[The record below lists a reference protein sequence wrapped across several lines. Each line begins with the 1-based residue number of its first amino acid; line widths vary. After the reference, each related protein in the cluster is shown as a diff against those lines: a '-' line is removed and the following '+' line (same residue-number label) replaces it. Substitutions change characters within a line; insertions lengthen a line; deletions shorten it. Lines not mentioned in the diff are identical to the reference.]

1 MNICIFGSG
10 AIGSYIGSLLI
21 KSGINVSLICRGEHL
36 NAIQSNGLLMQSA
49 ESEKEYFCKPLATDN
64 PHDLE
69 KQDFIIVTLKAHSA
83 ALTANM
89 LTPLLKNNTTV
100 VSAVNGLPWWYF
112 YKSNNQYENMRL
124 QSVDPKSL
132 QWDYITPKRSLGCV
146 VYPAAEIKAPG
157 HVFHI
162 EGDRFPIGEP
172 DGSISDRAKTLSKVL
187 IQAGLKSPVR
197 KKIRDDI
204 WMKLWGNLAFNPISA
219 LTGDTLENIA
229 NNKESC
235 AIVRKMML
243 EGQAVAEA
251 LGVNF
256 PISLEKRIDG
266 TRNVGAH
273 KTSTLQDLEL
283 GRPME
288 IDALTK
294 SVSEAG
300 KIVNIPTPTIDIIY
314 EQVKAKAIKAGCY
327 IDPNL

>member
-10 AIGSYIGSLLI
+10 AIGSYIGALLMKNGI
-21 KSGINVSLICRGEHL
+21 KVSLICRGEHL
-36 NAIQSNGLLMQSA
+36 RAIQNKGLLMQSA
-49 ESEKEYFCKPLATDN
+49 ETNTEYFCKPIATDDPN
-64 PHDLE
+64 TLE
-69 KQDFIIVTLKAHSA
+69 KQDYIIVTLKAHSA
-83 ALTANM
+83 ALTANT
-89 LTPLLKNNTTV
+89 LTPLFKDSTTV

-112 YKSNNQYENMRL
+112 YKANNQYENMKL
-124 QSVDPKSL
+124 QSVDPKNL
-132 QWDYITPKRSLGCV
+132 QWDYITPERSLGCV

-157 HVFHI
+157 HVYHI

-172 DGSISDRAKTLSKVL
+172 DGSKSIRVQELSKIL
-187 IQAGLKSPVR
+187 ISSGLKSPVR
-197 KKIRDDI
+197 KNIRADI

-219 LTGDTLENIA
+219 LTGETLEEIA
-229 NNKESC
+229 NNNKSC
-235 AIVRKMML
+235 TIVKKMML

-251 LGVNF
+251 LGINF
-256 PISLEKRIDG
+256 PITLEKRIEG

-300 KIVNIPTPTIDIIY
+300 KIVNIPTPVIDKIY
-314 EQVKAKAIKAGCY
+314 EKVKLKAIKAGCY
-327 IDPNL
+327 INPNL

>member
-314 EQVKAKAIKAGCY
+314 EQVKAKAIKAGWY

>member
-1 MNICIFGSG
+1 
-10 AIGSYIGSLLI
+10 
-21 KSGINVSLICRGEHL
+21 
-36 NAIQSNGLLMQSA
+36 
-49 ESEKEYFCKPLATDN
+49 
-64 PHDLE
+64 
-69 KQDFIIVTLKAHSA
+69 
-83 ALTANM
+83 
-89 LTPLLKNNTTV
+89 
-100 VSAVNGLPWWYF
+100 
-112 YKSNNQYENMRL
+112 MRL
-124 QSVDPKSL
+124 KSVDPKNL
-132 QWDYITPKRSLGCV
+132 QWDCITPERSLGCV

-157 HVFHI
+157 HVYHI

-172 DGSISDRAKTLSKVL
+172 DGSISDRAKILSKIL

-204 WMKLWGNLAFNPISA
+204 WMKLWGNLAFNPMSA
-219 LTGDTLENIA
+219 LTGDTLEGIA
-229 NNKESC
+229 NNEASC
-235 AIVRKMML
+235 AIVKKMML
-243 EGQAVAEA
+243 EGQKVAEA

-300 KIVNIPTPTIDIIY
+300 KIVNIPTPTIDKIY
-314 EQVKAKAIKAGCY
+314 EKVKAQAIQAGCY

>member
-10 AIGSYIGSLLI
+10 AIGSYIGALLMQ
-21 KSGINVSLICRGEHL
+21 SGVNVSLICRGEHL
-36 NAIQSNGLLMQSA
+36 KAIQQNGLLMQST
-49 ESEKEYFCKPLATDN
+49 ESKNEYLCKPIATDN
-64 PHDLE
+64 PNNLE

-83 ALTANM
+83 AQTANM
-89 LTPLLKNNTTV
+89 ITPLLKKNTTV

-124 QSVDPKSL
+124 QSVDPKNL
-132 QWDYITPKRSLGCV
+132 QWDYITPERSLGCV

-157 HVFHI
+157 HVYHL

-172 DGSISDRAKTLSKVL
+172 DGSVSERAKTLSKIL
-187 IQAGLKSPVR
+187 INAGLKSPVR
-197 KKIRDDI
+197 KTIRNDI

-219 LTGDTLENIA
+219 LTGKTLEDIA
-229 NNKESC
+229 NNKKLCS
-235 AIVRKMML
+235 IVEKMML
-243 EGQAVAEA
+243 EGQAVAKA

-300 KIVNIPTPTIDIIY
+300 KIVNIPTPTIDKIY
-314 EQVKAKAIKAGCY
+314 DEIKAKAIEAGCY
-327 IDPNL
+327 FDPNL

>member
-10 AIGSYIGSLLI
+10 AIGSYIGALLMR
-21 KSGINVSLICRGEHL
+21 SGINVSLICRGNHL
-36 NAIQSNGLLMQSA
+36 KSIKNNGLLMQSA
-49 ESEKEYFCKPLATDN
+49 VSKNEYFCKPIATDN
-64 PHDLE
+64 PNDLE

-83 ALTANM
+83 AQTANM
-89 LTPLLKNNTTV
+89 ITPLLKENTTV

-112 YKSNNQYENMRL
+112 YKINSQYENMKL
-124 QSVDPKSL
+124 QSVDPKNL
-132 QWDYITPKRSLGCV
+132 QWDYITPERSLGCV
-146 VYPAAEIKAPG
+146 VYPAAEIKEPG
-157 HVFHI
+157 HVYHL

-172 DGSISDRAKTLSKVL
+172 DGSISDRAKILSKIL
-187 IQAGLKSPVR
+187 IHAGLKSPVR

-204 WMKLWGNLAFNPISA
+204 WMKLWGNLAFNPISV
-219 LTGDTLENIA
+219 LTGDTLEDIA
-229 NNKESC
+229 NNKNSC
-235 AIVRKMML
+235 SIVRKMML

-300 KIVNIPTPTIDIIY
+300 KIVNIPTPTVDEIY
-314 EQVKAKAIKAGCY
+314 EQVKAKAIEAGCY

>member
-10 AIGSYIGSLLI
+10 AIGSYIGSLLMR
-21 KSGINVSLICRGEHL
+21 SGINVSLICRGNHL
-36 NAIQSNGLLMQSA
+36 KAIQENGLLMQSA
-49 ESEKEYFCKPLATDN
+49 ESQEEYFCKPIATDN
-64 PHDLE
+64 PNNLE

-83 ALTANM
+83 AQTANM
-89 LTPLLKNNTTV
+89 ITPLLKKNTTV
-100 VSAVNGLPWWYF
+100 ISAVNGLPWWYF
-112 YKSNNQYENMRL
+112 FKSNNQFEDMKLY
-124 QSVDPKSL
+124 SVDPKNL
-132 QWDYITPKRSLGCV
+132 QWDYITPERALGCV

-157 HVFHI
+157 HVYHL

-172 DGSISDRAKTLSKVL
+172 DGSISDRAKILSKIL
-187 IQAGLKSPVR
+187 IHAGLKSPVR
-197 KKIRDDI
+197 KTIRNDI

-219 LTGDTLENIA
+219 LTGKTLEDIA
-229 NNKESC
+229 NDKKLCS
-235 AIVRKMML
+235 IVEKMML

-300 KIVNIPTPTIDIIY
+300 KIVSIPTPTIDRIY
-314 EQVKAKAIKAGCY
+314 DEVKVKAIKAGCY
-327 IDPNL
+327 FDPSL

>member
-10 AIGSYIGSLLI
+10 AIGSYIGALLMQ
-21 KSGINVSLICRGEHL
+21 SRINVSLICRGEHL
-36 NAIQSNGLLMQSA
+36 NAIQNNGLLMQSA
-49 ESEKEYFCKPLATDN
+49 ESGTEYFCKPLATDN
-64 PHDLE
+64 PKDLE

-89 LTPLLKNNTTV
+89 LSPLLKENTTV

-124 QSVDPKSL
+124 KSVDPKNL
-132 QWDYITPKRSLGCV
+132 QWDYISPERSLGCV

-157 HVFHI
+157 HVYHI

-172 DGSISDRAKTLSKVL
+172 DGSISDRAKILSKIL

-204 WMKLWGNLAFNPISA
+204 WMKLWGNLAFNPMSA
-219 LTGDTLENIA
+219 LTGDTLEGIA
-229 NNKESC
+229 NNEASC
-235 AIVRKMML
+235 AIVKKMML
-243 EGQAVAEA
+243 EGQKVAEA

-300 KIVNIPTPTIDIIY
+300 KIVNIPTPTIDKIY
-314 EQVKAKAIKAGCY
+314 EKVKAKAIQAGCY